1 MDKGTKEVIKR
12 IADIQVSA
20 IESIINDD
28 YRVNHRLLCRYLQIT
43 PTEVKSATN
52 QLLTMYQNISSNPL
66 SFVFLPEYQVGVCA
80 HILFEMEDVWA
91 PTLGSDAI
99 HGAWRVIGRLNKEY
113 HPEYSL
119 VDINKYK

>member
-1 MDKGTKEVIKR
+1 MDHGTKEVIKR

-20 IESIINDD
+20 IESIINED
-28 YRVNHRLLCRYLQIT
+28 YKVNHRMLCKYLQIT

-52 QLLTMYQNISSNPL
+52 ILLSMYQNISADPR

-80 HILFEMEDVWA
+80 HILFEMEEVWA
-91 PTLGSDAI
+91 PLVGFDAI
-99 HGAWRVIGRLNKEY
+99 HETWKIIGRLNKEY

-119 VDINKYK
+119 VNVNKYK